1 MGDRRDKLQY
11 VPRSRAD
18 LVLSQLKI
26 AGFFSSEISV
36 LFHCQSATSPRKIPP
51 LVSDGSTTDARD
63 LATIRGTVGW
73 LAGTVQFAFPD
84 GGPLFAAGPILGALM
99 AASGVVGSGLAA
111 GIMALGIPE
120 LVAARY
126 DVAIRAGNILVST
139 ETTTP
144 TEIDVAWEV
153 LHYAQA
159 QDICLAQE
167 RGSKLNCASR

>member
-1 MGDRRDKLQY
+1 MEKISVFCLSI
-11 VPRSRAD
+11 SRPQAD
-18 LVLSQLKI
+18 QVLSQLKI

-36 LFHCQSATSPRKIPP
+36 LFHYQGATSPRKPP
-51 LVSDGSTTDARD
+51 LLVAEGSTTAASDPAI
-63 LATIRGTVGW
+63 IRGTVGW

-84 GGPLFAAGPILGALM
+84 GGPLIAAGPILGALI
-99 AASGVVGSGLAA
+99 AASGVVGSGLAS
-111 GIMALGIPE
+111 GIMALGVPE

-126 DVAIRAGNILVST
+126 GVAIRAGNILVST
-139 ETTTP
+139 QTTTP